1 MLVRLMTAKNQ
12 TSSPITPDLNRL
24 VVLLGRYFQIRDDY
38 MNLTSVEVSANYIMH
53 THAKPKTNMIIVHGP
68 KRIL

>member
-1 MLVRLMTAKNQ
+1 MLMRFMTAKNR

-38 MNLTSVEVSANYIMH
+38 MNLTSVEVSANEAM
-53 THAKPKTNMIIVHGP
+53 
-68 KRIL
+68 